1 MGVHSDV
8 TMGVHSD
15 VTMGV
20 HSDVTMG
27 VHPEHLAEVRCVTT
41 LTGQVTLFKIRL
53 HFLRKLKLLL
63 PVTL

>member
-1 MGVHSDV
+1 MGF
-8 TMGVHSD
+8 
-15 VTMGV
+15 